1 MIELSFFFYGV
12 LRVWAFER
20 GLQCIHGYMAT
31 MAGSD
36 WIYSLPLRNNIGRF
50 ERCTFVKGL
59 FRLFSTPGIL
69 PPPLPFPPSI
79 RTVSQS
85 VNGALFLSGLE
96 PQASKRCMSL
106 LRLLISTY
114 TYINGLVAI
123 CLYIK
128 HTHTRRKS

>member
-69 PPPLPFPPSI
+69 PPPLPFPPPYGQS
-79 RTVSQS
+79 VSQLM
-85 VNGALFLSGLE
+85 GLFFFLAWNLKR
-96 PQASKRCMSL
+96 ASD
-106 LRLLISTY
+106 
-114 TYINGLVAI
+114 A
-123 CLYIK
+123 CLFCV
-128 HTHTRRKS
+128 S